1 MNAFRTYINT
11 KSELRVAELRLNWL
25 YEKKEVLEVKY
36 LGIKSKPLGEMPSNH
51 NVSNDSSV
59 IAFIYEYEDKKQ
71 KNGLSIK
78 EEITAL
84 ELTVNSLKSSV
95 EKMEKALREMEGL
108 EYQLFYLIKVEGKR
122 PKRAVNIVS
131 ESSGLS
137 EATIW
142 RYYAKMKESLK

>member
-1 MNAFRTYINT
+1 MNAFRTYVNQ

-78 EEITAL
+78 EEITSL
-84 ELTVNSLKSSV
+84 ELTVNSLKTSL
-95 EKMEKALREMEGL
+95 EKMERALREMQGI

-122 PKRAVNIVS
+122 PKRAVNLVT
-131 ESSGLS
+131 ESSGMS

-142 RYYAKMKESLK
+142 RYYGKMKENLK